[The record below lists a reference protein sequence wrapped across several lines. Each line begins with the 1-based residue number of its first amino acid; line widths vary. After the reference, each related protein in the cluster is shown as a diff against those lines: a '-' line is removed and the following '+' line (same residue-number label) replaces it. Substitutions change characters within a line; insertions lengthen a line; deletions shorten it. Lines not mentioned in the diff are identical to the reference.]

1 VIDRSEEFL
10 PPAAIA
16 RLEPEEADALLD
28 RLEARVP
35 THPTLLPIPSAD
47 APALVFG
54 DTHGDLPSVE
64 AVLEEWHQGPT
75 DQILIGLGDYVD
87 RTPPDVPNGS
97 VLNALYLLQ
106 WAARF
111 PERVILLTG
120 NHELAR
126 QIPVVPSDLPA
137 EIDDLWGP
145 GIERQLRIAHLL
157 ERGPLAAYT
166 ESGVFLAHAGFP
178 RRRPRGDWTK
188 AFDRPSE
195 ETVAEVV
202 WADCGASESRRRVVR
217 AFTEADLD
225 RFLADSSLVGLLR
238 GHDPDLTG
246 RRVFHDRCLTL
257 HTTRYFAEYGGVLAA
272 RVPLGARLASLA
284 DVALV
289 PLTPAAPTTE

>member
-1 VIDRSEEFL
+1 MIDTTEEL
-10 PPAAIA
+10 QTPEEIA
-16 RLEPEEADALLD
+16 RMKPEDADALLD

-35 THPTLLPIPSAD
+35 VHPTLLPIPSGEGE
-47 APALVFG
+47 ALVFG
-54 DTHGDLPSVE
+54 DTHGDLPSVQ
-64 AVLEEWHQGPT
+64 AVLEEWHRAEEYRL
-75 DQILIGLGDYVD
+75 LIGLGDYVD

-111 PERVILLTG
+111 PERVILLSG

-145 GIERQLRIAHLL
+145 GIERQLRITHLL

-166 ESGVFLAHAGFP
+166 ESGVYLAHAGFP
-178 RRRPRGDWTK
+178 RHRPRGDWTK
-188 AFDRPSE
+188 AFETPTE
-195 ETVAEVV
+195 ETLAEVV
-202 WADCGASESRRRVVR
+202 WADCGASQNRRRVVR
-217 AFTEADLD
+217 SFTEGDLD
-225 RFLADSSLVGLLR
+225 RFLSEAGLIGFLR

-257 HTTRYFAEYGGVLAA
+257 HTTRYFADYGGVLAA
-272 RVPLGARLASLA
+272 RVPLRGRLTSLA
-284 DVALV
+284 GVSLV
-289 PLTPAAPTTE
+289 RLEPAPPATA